1 MYRWM
6 PILAAMLLTGC
17 AGTSS
22 SEQGQPPQ
30 MQAAAAEPNDDTK
43 CQSQGFQPGSSDYV
57 QCRKKLDNE
66 HVRAEGGNT
75 YSEREGTIR
84 ALLGRPPF

>member
-1 MYRWM
+1 VYRYA
-6 PILAAMLLTGC
+6 PIMAAVLLTGC

-22 SEQGQPPQ
+22 SEQSQQPQ
-30 MQAAAAEPNDDTK
+30 MQAAAAVPDDDTK

-66 HVRAEGGNT
+66 HVKAEGGNT
-75 YSEREGTIR
+75 YSEREGTVK